1 MIQNLVF
8 DMGQVLIRWQPRQ
21 FTAKYGFAE
30 ADEALLVQ
38 ELFQSVEWVRL
49 DRGTI
54 SEAEAAA
61 RVCGRLPQRL
71 HGAVEEIVFSWWRR
85 PLVPV
90 EGMAELLRELKENG
104 YGIYLLSN
112 ASLALRRYFPRI
124 PGAECFDG
132 LVVSAEERLLKPQ
145 HEIYEVLLRRYSLSP
160 ESCFFVDDLPAN
172 VEGAQNVGMQ
182 GAVFR
187 GDVNRLRRELA
198 AAGVRCRAEEP
209 ETV

>member
-1 MIQNLVF
+1 MIQNIVF

-30 ADEALLVQ
+30 ADEALLTQ

-54 SEAEAAA
+54 CEAEVVE
-61 RVCGRLPQRL
+61 RVCARLPRHL
-71 HGAVEEIVFSWWRR
+71 HGAVEEIVFSWWQR

-90 EGMAELLRELKENG
+90 DGMAELIRELKENG

-112 ASLALRRYFPRI
+112 AGLTLRSYFPRI
-124 PGAECFDG
+124 PGSECFDG
-132 LVVSAEERLLKPQ
+132 IVVSAEETLLKPQ
-145 HEIYEVLLRRYSLSP
+145 HEIFELLLHRFGLAP
-160 ESCFFVDDLPAN
+160 ESCFFVDDVPAN
-172 VEGAQNVGMQ
+172 VEGAQYVGMQ

-198 AAGVRCRAEEP
+198 ASGVRCRTEEP